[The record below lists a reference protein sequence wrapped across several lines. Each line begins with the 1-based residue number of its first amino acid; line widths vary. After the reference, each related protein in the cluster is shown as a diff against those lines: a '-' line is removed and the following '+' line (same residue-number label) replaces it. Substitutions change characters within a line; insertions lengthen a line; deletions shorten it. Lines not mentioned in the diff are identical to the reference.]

1 MIREILIKP
10 VLNGFICT
18 VGCQLVVFQSASEM
32 VREIE
37 AYYKNPGVMVKAFM
51 AKAVNKMSDGPL
63 REATTACS
71 DVMPCSEVRDSE
83 MRDSTAIRRSAQIS
97 RFPEVRAGS

>member
-37 AYYKNPGVMVKAFM
+37 AYYKNPEVVEKAFM
-51 AKAVNKMSDGPL
+51 AKAVNKMSDGPYVDERPRVGDGRL
-63 REATTACS
+63 SEACDTVCETRNPTPIRESVGNA
-71 DVMPCSEVRDSE
+71 
-83 MRDSTAIRRSAQIS
+83 RSK
-97 RFPEVRAGS
+97 